1 MSETERAVL
10 QTEND
15 NLLTSNR
22 VMVKT
27 LKEAADSIRELS
39 IANLEMRMRLRE
51 IESLVDG
58 TEGRMGM
65 ATIRFDANL
74 DEIKKAGL

>member
-15 NLLTSNR
+15 SLQTSNK

-74 DEIKKAGL
+74 NEAKKAGL